1 MKLVHVFERIYMLE
15 SIPEMGCIEFYSQMQ
30 NAHVQIYR
38 KGDKVYRRH
47 CGIGEGCFWTQYEE
61 VTHEA
66 I

>member
-1 MKLVHVFERIYMLE
+1 MTQVQVFEFIFPLE
-15 SIPEMGCIEFYSQMQ
+15 TIPEYGTIDFFSQMQ

-38 KGDKVYRRH
+38 DGEKVYRRH
-47 CGIGEGCFWTQYEE
+47 CGVGEGCFWTQFEE